1 MLKKTLVI
9 LAIGFIAWLNLV
21 LNDFREPLYY
31 PILFC
36 SLFGSYHLLKGL
48 VSNPR

>member
-9 LAIGFIAWLNLV
+9 LAIGFIAWLNLA
-21 LNDFREPLYY
+21 LYNFTEPLYY

-36 SLFGSYHLLKGL
+36 SLFGSYHLLKGIET
-48 VSNPR
+48 NPR